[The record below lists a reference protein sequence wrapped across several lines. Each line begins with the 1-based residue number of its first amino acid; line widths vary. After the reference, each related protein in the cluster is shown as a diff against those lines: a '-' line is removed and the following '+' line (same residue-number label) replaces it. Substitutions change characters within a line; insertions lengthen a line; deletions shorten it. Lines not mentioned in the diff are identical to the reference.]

1 MEIILGTRDIFISL
15 GWDLAPSVLRNAVK
29 VLRGLN

>member
-15 GWDLAPSVLRNAVK
+15 GWDLAPFVLQNAVK
-29 VLRGLN
+29 VLRDLN

>member
-15 GWDLAPSVLRNAVK
+15 GWDLASPVRQNAVK
-29 VLRGLN
+29 VSRGI